1 MMPITTKIAR
11 DIAMLAKLNL
21 TDTERDQYTQQLNTI
36 LGYFEQ
42 LEQLDTSQV
51 EGASHVLPLPCPL
64 RDDEDAH
71 APHDPGAIS
80 GAISGAILE
89 QAPETEQ
96 NYFLVPKIID

>member
-1 MMPITTKIAR
+1 
-11 DIAMLAKLNL
+11 MLAKLNL
-21 TDTERDQYTQQLNTI
+21 AETEIDQYTQQLNTI
-36 LGYFEQ
+36 LGYFEL

-80 GAISGAILE
+80 GAILE

-96 NYFLVPKIID
+96 NYFLVPKILD